1 MSPLRPDSGRHPT
14 RERIVERA
22 VSLASAGGF
31 DAVTLGRLASDVEMS
46 KAGVIGHFGTMECLQ
61 LAAVE
66 RAIDIFRREVW
77 ERASDRKPGLDRLL
91 AIGDAWIAYVAGSHY
106 VGGCLTSGE
115 LSASANVREAVAD
128 ALRLWRRVLRAEAQ
142 TALDAGELAPGIAP
156 DDVAFELGALALA
169 TAQAVRLDLDG
180 QAVERARRSTR
191 RHLGLSLNT
200 SGEEPDAK
208 P

>member
-1 MSPLRPDSGRHPT
+1 
-14 RERIVERA
+14 
-22 VSLASAGGF
+22 
-31 DAVTLGRLASDVEMS
+31 
-46 KAGVIGHFGTMECLQ
+46 
-61 LAAVE
+61 
-66 RAIDIFRREVW
+66 
-77 ERASDRKPGLDRLL
+77 
-91 AIGDAWIAYVAGSHY
+91 
-106 VGGCLTSGE
+106 LTSGE
-115 LSASANVREAVAD
+115 LSASADVRDAVAD

-191 RHLGLSLNT
+191 RHLGLSPNT
-200 SGEEPDAK
+200 TGEEPDAN